1 VGPITAALLLDID
14 SVALSADR
22 TTLVSSITWS
32 ALKPT
37 YPTEIR
43 YPGLPEVTS
52 SAVPGSDA
60 VCAAV
65 REWLQTPAADD
76 L

>member
-1 VGPITAALLLDID
+1 MDAPTRDG
-14 SVALSADR
+14 DR
-22 TTLVSSITWS
+22 TEIDATLTIRVWS
-32 ALKPT
+32 CPHSPDHLCARL
-37 YPTEIR
+37 TEIR

-60 VCAAV
+60 VCVAV
-65 REWLQTPAADD
+65 REWLQTLAADD